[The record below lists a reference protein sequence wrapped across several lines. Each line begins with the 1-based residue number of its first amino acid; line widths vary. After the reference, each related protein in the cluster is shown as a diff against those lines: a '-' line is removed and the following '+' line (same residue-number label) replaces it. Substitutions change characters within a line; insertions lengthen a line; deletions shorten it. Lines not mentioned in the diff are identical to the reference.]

1 MQTAT
6 DFEIKKDIVKSLD
19 LLPTKN
25 LLEIRHFLAKLIGT
39 QLSDSI
45 SAQWKKGKI
54 TPESIQKAKQNH
66 RKTVKKQ

>member
-6 DFEIKKDIVKSLD
+6 DLEIKKDIVKSLD
-19 LLPTKN
+19 LLPTEN

-45 SAQWKKGKI
+45 SAQWKKGEI
-54 TPESIQKAKQNH
+54 TPESIQKAKQNY
-66 RKTVKKQ
+66 RKTVNKQ